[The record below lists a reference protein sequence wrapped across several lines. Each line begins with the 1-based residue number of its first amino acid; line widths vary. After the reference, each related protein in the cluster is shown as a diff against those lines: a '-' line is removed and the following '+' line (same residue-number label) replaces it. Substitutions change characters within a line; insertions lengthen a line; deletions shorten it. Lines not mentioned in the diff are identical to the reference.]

1 MASIPWLWD
10 TGRPSMGKSA
20 KARRSHTTV
29 PFCRRRSR
37 FSGLT
42 TQPPPVAITSPDRWV
57 TWASTFVS
65 KSRKAPSPY
74 FLKYAGMD
82 MPAAFWISSSQS
94 TNSRFNFCAIFFP
107 TVVLPAPGMPMRTI
121 FSICC
126 RMAVYTRSRVSRG
139 MSRPVKISLA
149 RTAWATSIHRPLSQG
164 IPAASASRMSRVR
177 DGL

>member
-74 FLKYAGMD
+74 
-82 MPAAFWISSSQS
+82 
-94 TNSRFNFCAIFFP
+94 
-107 TVVLPAPGMPMRTI
+107 V
-121 FSICC
+121 
-126 RMAVYTRSRVSRG
+126 
-139 MSRPVKISLA
+139 
-149 RTAWATSIHRPLSQG
+149 
-164 IPAASASRMSRVR
+164 
-177 DGL
+177 